1 MASSRDK
8 LVHTAIDLILTRGF
22 NTTTVD
28 EICARAEVAKG
39 SFYYAFKSK
48 EDLGVAAL
56 EAFDTEHNT
65 EFANSGFLEEPDPKK
80 RLNMFLNY
88 LIDEAGTLFE
98 KGCLLGNMSLEISD
112 EFPKIRKRL
121 DELFQQNLDST
132 EFLIGAYLES
142 LKNPPSLSPK
152 ILAEKFASVLEG
164 SLVLARA
171 SGDWDYLPRMLSLYR
186 DELMVLS
193 ETK

>member
-1 MASSRDK
+1 MHISRTDK
-8 LVHTAIDLILTRGF
+8 
-22 NTTTVD
+22 
-28 EICARAEVAKG
+28 
-39 SFYYAFKSK
+39 
-48 EDLGVAAL
+48 
-56 EAFDTEHNT
+56 
-65 EFANSGFLEEPDPKK
+65 PQ
-80 RLNMFLNY
+80 
-88 LIDEAGTLFE
+88 
-98 KGCLLGNMSLEISD
+98 
-112 EFPKIRKRL
+112 
-121 DELFQQNLDST
+121 LFQQNLDST